1 MTLVS
6 EAAGVS
12 PREQVPMVFRCAL
25 IGTES
30 LLVRC
35 GELLRER
42 GHQIV
47 AVVSDAAPVRD
58 WAEQLGATLLDP
70 DAEWSGAAAPLD
82 VDFLFSIANLRLLPG
97 TALDIARFGAINF
110 HDGPLPKYAGI
121 GAPIWS
127 VLAGETEHGVTW
139 HRMEASADV
148 GSVLK
153 QRLFPTAPD
162 ETAVSLNARCY
173 EAGAETFAEL
183 LTEIELGSVTERRIS
198 LDGATAHKSSDR
210 LPGRGLIDWHQTAE
224 KLDALARALDHG
236 SYPNPFAVPKF
247 LAPEGVYVAV
257 GIDALDASS
266 GAAPGTVTA
275 IDETGW
281 TVATSTADVR
291 VTGVTAL
298 NAAERLEP
306 RAAALAAGVSVGT
319 ILPEAPAAL
328 VADID
333 AASRTLIRHERWW
346 ADRLATLAAPS
357 LSSGVGDGA
366 GATSSQERIL
376 TYSFG
381 SAPLQPVSGESE
393 ADLVAG
399 IFAAFIVR
407 WSGDARI
414 DLGYSSDALRAQ
426 VGVAGQFF
434 ASSVPWRIVGDL
446 SAPALTT
453 VASALA
459 DLALVRQH
467 KTYSRSVR
475 IRYPVVRKHHVTELP
490 VAVEVVDADA
500 QRARER
506 LASCTVTFCAAE
518 RQIVFRADGAS
529 WTERNLKQLGNGF
542 VAFLS
547 DFAAHPDS
555 PLAHLA
561 VMDSATSSRLL
572 HSYNA
577 TSLEVPADCVH
588 SLIEAQVVRTPD
600 MVALHAID
608 GSLTYGELNRRA
620 NRLARRL
627 QQAGVGPDALVGL
640 CLPRTSDL
648 VVAMLAIQKSGAAYV
663 PLDPSYPPDRVR
675 FMLADSG
682 ARALVTTPTLTTL
695 FPDYGGTMVVL
706 DEVPGATTVEDG
718 ANVTSAVQP
727 SNLAYGIYTSGS
739 TGTPKGVLVEHRNVT
754 NFFAGMDARLGTA
767 PGVWLAVTSLS
778 FDISVLELCWT
789 LARGF
794 TVVLADDAHSG
805 AQSAVAPQL
814 TRAIDFSLFYFSA
827 DENENSREKYRLLLE
842 GARFADE
849 HGFTAVWTPERH
861 FHAFGGLYPNAAVT
875 GAAVAAI
882 TRNVQIRAGSCV
894 LPLHHPL
901 RVAEEWSVVDNLSGG
916 RVGVSFATGWQPND
930 FVLRPEG
937 YGRGKDAFLKDIETV
952 QRLWRGEAIP
962 FTSPSGHSVDI
973 RVLPR
978 PIQPSLPVWYTAAGN
993 PESYKLAG
1001 AAGFNLL
1008 THLLGQSLEE
1018 LTSKI
1023 AMYREARRAAGHSGH
1038 GVVSLMLHTF
1048 VGEDDARV
1056 KEVVRGPL
1064 TEYLRTSVGLVKQYA
1079 DTFPALKK
1087 RADGTT
1093 SDLDLTALS
1102 SDEMESLL
1110 EYSFERYYETSG
1122 IFGTPARAGEMV
1134 DRVKGAGVDEIACLI
1149 DFGVDSESAL
1159 AHLEHLNTLRKQT
1172 SRVEQKELVPDRSL
1186 PALIARHEVT
1196 HFQCTPSMAAMLLS
1210 SAEGRAAIPA
1220 LRQVLIG
1227 GEAFPTALARELSA
1241 LVRGDLHNMYGPT
1254 ETTVWSS
1261 TEHVANVGDGS
1272 ISIGT
1277 PIANTLIFVV
1287 DGAGQP
1293 VPPGT
1298 AGELLIGGSGVV
1310 RGYHARPELTA
1321 ERFTWFEAQGVSR
1334 TRVYRTGDLVMWRED
1349 GRLEFL
1355 GRIDHQ
1361 VKIRGHRIELGEI
1374 ESCLGS
1380 DADVREAV
1388 VIAREDVPGDVRLV
1402 AYVVARDGGVVDEQ
1416 KLRERCRAVLPDWM
1430 VPSVVVPLPD
1440 LPRTPNRK
1448 VDRRALPAPEFA
1460 VASSAGFV
1468 APTSNLEQTI
1478 SAVWAEVLRVEKVG
1492 IRDNF
1497 FDLGG
1502 HSLLAVQVHAK
1513 LRTMVDKTLS
1523 ITDLFRFP
1531 TIASLAAHLAG
1542 PPAGTSVAAPGSA
1555 RADARREA
1563 LRRRT
1568 GRTV

>member
-1 MTLVS
+1 
-6 EAAGVS
+6 
-12 PREQVPMVFRCAL
+12 MVFRCAL

-47 AVVSDAAPVRD
+47 AVVSDSTSVCG
-58 WAEQLGATLLDP
+58 WAEGIGTTVLDP
-70 DAEWSGAAAPLD
+70 DTEWPAVVAPLD
-82 VDFLFSIANLRLLPG
+82 VDFLFSIANLRLLPAS
-97 TALDIARFGAINF
+97 ALEIAKRGAINF

-127 VLAGETEHGVTW
+127 VLAREKEHGVTW
-139 HRMEASADV
+139 HRMEVLSDA
-148 GSVLK
+148 GSILK
-153 QRLFPTAPD
+153 QRLFPTPPD

-183 LTEIELGSVTERRIS
+183 LAEIELGSVTERRAS
-198 LDGATAHKSSDR
+198 LDVGTMHKAADR
-210 LPGRGLIDWHQTAE
+210 PAGRALIDWHQAAE
-224 KLDALARALDHG
+224 KIEALARALDHG
-236 SYPNPFAVPKF
+236 SYANPFAVPKF
-247 LAPEGVYVAV
+247 LAPKGVYVAV
-257 GIDALDASS
+257 GIDLLSTSS
-266 GAAPGTVTA
+266 GAVPGTVIT
-275 IDETGW
+275 IEDTGW
-281 TVATSTADVR
+281 TVATGTSDVR
-291 VTGVTAL
+291 VARLAPL
-298 NAAERLEP
+298 NGSAFLEP
-306 RAAALAAGVSVGT
+306 RAAAVEAGVSVGT
-319 ILPEAPAAL
+319 ILPAAPAAL

-333 AASRTLIRHERWW
+333 AASRPLIRHERWW
-346 ADRLATLAAPS
+346 ADRLATLVAPS
-357 LSSGVGDGA
+357 LSTGIAAGG
-366 GATSSQERIL
+366 GATTPSEHVAS
-376 TYSFG
+376 YSFG
-381 SAPLQPVSGESE
+381 PAALRGMDCESE
-393 ADLVAG
+393 VDLMAAV
-399 IFAAFIVR
+399 FAAFVGR
-407 WSGDARI
+407 WTGDARF
-414 DLGYSSDALRAQ
+414 DLGYSDEGLHTRRGLATE
-426 VGVAGQFF
+426 FF
-434 ASSVPWRIVGDL
+434 APVVPWRIVGDV
-446 SAPALTT
+446 SAPAVET
-453 VASALA
+453 VTAALA
-459 DLALVRQH
+459 DLALTRRH
-467 KTYSRSVR
+467 KTYARSVR
-475 IRYPVVRKHHVTELP
+475 IRYPAVRKQPLTELP
-490 VAVEVVDADA
+490 IAVEVVDTHE
-500 QRARER
+500 QRARQPS
-506 LASCTVTFCAAE
+506 ASCTVTFCAAE

-529 WTERNLKQLGNGF
+529 WTERSLQQLGSGF
-542 VAFLS
+542 VAFL
-547 DFAAHPDS
+547 AAYAANPDS

-561 VMDSATSSRLL
+561 VMDSATISRLL
-572 HSYNA
+572 QSYNA
-577 TSLEVPADCVH
+577 TSVDVSPGCIH
-588 SLIEAQVVRTPD
+588 SLIEAQVARTPD
-600 MVALHAID
+600 AVALHAID
-608 GSLTYGELNRRA
+608 GSLTYRELNRRA
-620 NRLARRL
+620 NRLAGRL
-627 QQAGVGPDALVGL
+627 REAGAGPDELVGL

-663 PLDPSYPPDRVR
+663 PIDPAYPPDRVR

-682 ARALVTTPTLTTL
+682 AKALITTPTFATL
-695 FPDYGGTMVVL
+695 FPDYGGKVVL
-706 DEVPGATTVEDG
+706 VEEARTSTTQDDD
-718 ANVTSAVQP
+718 ANVTSDVQP
-727 SNLAYGIYTSGS
+727 SNLAYAIYTSGS

-805 AQSAVAPQL
+805 AQSTVAP
-814 TRAIDFSLFYFSA
+814 RSSRGIDFSLFYFSA

-861 FHAFGGLYPNAAVT
+861 FHAFGGLYPNPAVT
-875 GAAVAAI
+875 GAAIAAI
-882 TRNVQIRAGSCV
+882 TRHVQIRAGSCV

-901 RVAEEWSVVDNLSGG
+901 RIAEEWSVVDNLSGG

-937 YGRGKDAFLKDIETV
+937 YGRAKDAFLNDIDTI
-952 QRLWRGEAIP
+952 QRLWRGDAIP
-962 FTSPSGHSVDI
+962 FTTPSGQSVELRI
-973 RVLPR
+973 LPR
-978 PIQPSLPVWYTAAGN
+978 PIQPSLPVWYTTAGN

-1001 AAGFNLL
+1001 QAGFNLL

-1018 LTSKI
+1018 LKGKI
-1023 AMYREARRAAGHSGH
+1023 AMYREAWRAAGHGGS

-1048 VGEDDARV
+1048 VGDDDASV
-1056 KEVVRGPL
+1056 KEIVRRPL
-1064 TEYLRTSVGLVKQYA
+1064 TAYLRTSVGLVKQYA

-1102 SDEMESLL
+1102 SEEMEALL

-1134 DRVKGAGVDEIACLI
+1134 ERVKTADVDEIACLI
-1149 DFGVDSESAL
+1149 DFGVNSERAL
-1159 AHLEHLNTLRKQT
+1159 AHLEHLNTLRVAT
-1172 SRVEQKELVPDRSL
+1172 SRVDPTELVEDRSL
-1186 PALIARHEVT
+1186 PALITRYKVT
-1196 HFQCTPSMAAMLLS
+1196 HFQCTPSMAAMLLAS
-1210 SAEGRAAIPA
+1210 TEGRAAMPA

-1227 GEAFPTALARELSA
+1227 GEAFPTALARQLSA
-1241 LVRGDLHNMYGPT
+1241 LVGGELHNMYGPT
-1254 ETTVWSS
+1254 ETTVWSA
-1261 TEHVANVGDGS
+1261 TERVADVGDGS

-1277 PIANTLIFVV
+1277 PIANTLVFVV

-1321 ERFTWFEAQGVSR
+1321 ERFTWFEAPGVSR
-1334 TRVYRTGDLVMWRED
+1334 GRVYRTGDLVMWRED

-1374 ESCLGS
+1374 ESCLGA

-1402 AYVVARDGGVVDEQ
+1402 AYVVARDGRGVDEHR
-1416 KLRERCRAVLPDWM
+1416 LRERCRAVLPDWM
-1430 VPSVVVPLPD
+1430 VPSVLVPLPD

-1448 VDRRALPAPEFA
+1448 VDRRALPAPHA
-1460 VASSAGFV
+1460 ATASLAAFV
-1468 APTSNLEQTI
+1468 APTSSLEQTI

-1492 IRDNF
+1492 MRDNF

-1513 LRTMVDKTLS
+1513 LRTILQKNLS

-1531 TIASLAAHLAG
+1531 TVASLAAHLAG
-1542 PPAGTSVAAPGSA
+1542 AGAGAGASAAVPGSA

-1568 GRTV
+1568 ERAV